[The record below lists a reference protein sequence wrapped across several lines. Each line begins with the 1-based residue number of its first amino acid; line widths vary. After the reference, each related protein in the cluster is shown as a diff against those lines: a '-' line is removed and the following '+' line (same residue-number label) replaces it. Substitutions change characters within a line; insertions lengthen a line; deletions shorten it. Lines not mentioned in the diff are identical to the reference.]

1 MSKAQAERIAAKA
14 ATDGNKHVINSYY
27 YLAKAAF
34 KQESDLTAST
44 SLVKDEDACYKDLG

>member
-27 YLAKAAF
+27 WLAKAAF